1 MNREINSIQKSNLNE
16 EQSSNI
22 PVRRY
27 FARWLDGLIYS
38 TIWSLFLTVV
48 MKINVLDSS
57 KGRIIFDIV
66 VGMVLM
72 LLIEPALLSAFGT
85 TIGKWILG
93 IRITDRNGRRLS
105 YAKGFSRVA
114 VMLWKGKG
122 LRIPIYD
129 AVRLW
134 KSFHDCKDGKT
145 LEWEYDSVIHLKDQ
159 RKWRIGAYIGAC
171 IAVFGVT
178 VFGIAIA
185 KMPENRG
192 DITVAQFCE
201 NYNKFAEY
209 YKLQENYRLDQTGKW
224 IKLDSSSYVIGEEDP
239 IEMNFTEE
247 NGIMT
252 GLNFSIHVQDG
263 RTIVSSY
270 QEERILSILAFVQAQ
285 PSCSLI
291 FNEADGMVWKIQKS
305 PFENFEWEEC
315 GVKVTCTIKPL
326 GYLEIENMGILY
338 RDEEVEGE
346 YSFEF
351 SMEKEE

>member
-1 MNREINSIQKSNLNE
+1 
-16 EQSSNI
+16 
-22 PVRRY
+22 
-27 FARWLDGLIYS
+27 
-38 TIWSLFLTVV
+38 
-48 MKINVLDSS
+48 
-57 KGRIIFDIV
+57 
-66 VGMVLM
+66 M

-159 RKWRIGAYIGAC
+159 RKWRIGIYIGVC
-171 IAVFGVT
+171 IAVFGAT

-224 IKLDSSSYVIGEEDP
+224 IKLDTSVIGEEDP

>member
-1 MNREINSIQKSNLNE
+1 
-16 EQSSNI
+16 
-22 PVRRY
+22 
-27 FARWLDGLIYS
+27 
-38 TIWSLFLTVV
+38 
-48 MKINVLDSS
+48 
-57 KGRIIFDIV
+57 
-66 VGMVLM
+66 M

-159 RKWRIGAYIGAC
+159 RKWRIGIYIGVC
-171 IAVFGVT
+171 IAVFGAT

>member
-1 MNREINSIQKSNLNE
+1 
-16 EQSSNI
+16 
-22 PVRRY
+22 
-27 FARWLDGLIYS
+27 
-38 TIWSLFLTVV
+38 
-48 MKINVLDSS
+48 
-57 KGRIIFDIV
+57 
-66 VGMVLM
+66 M

-85 TIGKWILG
+85 TIGKWIFG

-159 RKWRIGAYIGAC
+159 RKWRIGIYIGVC
-171 IAVFGVT
+171 IAVFGAT

>member
-1 MNREINSIQKSNLNE
+1 
-16 EQSSNI
+16 
-22 PVRRY
+22 
-27 FARWLDGLIYS
+27 
-38 TIWSLFLTVV
+38 

-159 RKWRIGAYIGAC
+159 RKWRIGIYIGVC
-171 IAVFGVT
+171 IAVFGAT

-201 NYNKFAEY
+201 NYNIFAEY

-224 IKLDSSSYVIGEEDP
+224 IKLDTSVIGEEDP

-291 FNEADGMVWKIQKS
+291 FNEADSMVWKIQKS

>member
-1 MNREINSIQKSNLNE
+1 M
-16 EQSSNI
+16 
-22 PVRRY
+22 
-27 FARWLDGLIYS
+27 
-38 TIWSLFLTVV
+38 
-48 MKINVLDSS
+48 
-57 KGRIIFDIV
+57 
-66 VGMVLM
+66 
-72 LLIEPALLSAFGT
+72 
-85 TIGKWILG
+85 
-93 IRITDRNGRRLS
+93 
-105 YAKGFSRVA
+105 
-114 VMLWKGKG
+114 GKG

-129 AVRLW
+129 VVRLW

-159 RKWRIGAYIGAC
+159 RKWRIGIYIGVC
-171 IAVFGVT
+171 IAVFGAT

-224 IKLDSSSYVIGEEDP
+224 IKLDTSVIGEEDP

>member
-1 MNREINSIQKSNLNE
+1 
-16 EQSSNI
+16 
-22 PVRRY
+22 
-27 FARWLDGLIYS
+27 
-38 TIWSLFLTVV
+38 
-48 MKINVLDSS
+48 
-57 KGRIIFDIV
+57 
-66 VGMVLM
+66 M

-129 AVRLW
+129 VVRLW

-159 RKWRIGAYIGAC
+159 RKWRIGIYIGVC
-171 IAVFGVT
+171 IAVFGAT

-224 IKLDSSSYVIGEEDP
+224 IKLDTSVIGEEDP

>member
-1 MNREINSIQKSNLNE
+1 
-16 EQSSNI
+16 
-22 PVRRY
+22 
-27 FARWLDGLIYS
+27 
-38 TIWSLFLTVV
+38 

-57 KGRIIFDIV
+57 KGRTIFDIV

-114 VMLWKGKG
+114 VMLWKGNG
-122 LRIPIYD
+122 LHIPIYD

-159 RKWRIGAYIGAC
+159 RKWRIGIYIGVC
-171 IAVFGVT
+171 IAVFGAT

>member
-1 MNREINSIQKSNLNE
+1 
-16 EQSSNI
+16 
-22 PVRRY
+22 
-27 FARWLDGLIYS
+27 
-38 TIWSLFLTVV
+38 

-159 RKWRIGAYIGAC
+159 RKWRIGIYIGVC
-171 IAVFGVT
+171 IAVFGAT

>member
-1 MNREINSIQKSNLNE
+1 
-16 EQSSNI
+16 
-22 PVRRY
+22 
-27 FARWLDGLIYS
+27 
-38 TIWSLFLTVV
+38 

-159 RKWRIGAYIGAC
+159 RKWRIGIYIGVS
-171 IAVFGVT
+171 IAVFGAT

-209 YKLQENYRLDQTGKW
+209 YKLQENYRLDQTAKW
-224 IKLDSSSYVIGEEDP
+224 VKLDSSVIGEEDP

>member
-1 MNREINSIQKSNLNE
+1 
-16 EQSSNI
+16 
-22 PVRRY
+22 
-27 FARWLDGLIYS
+27 
-38 TIWSLFLTVV
+38 

-93 IRITDRNGRRLS
+93 IRITDLNGRRLS
-105 YAKGFSRVA
+105 YAKARSRV
-114 VMLWKGKG
+114 VIMLWRGNG
-122 LRIPIYD
+122 FYIPIYNV
-129 AVRLW
+129 VRLW
-134 KSFHDCKDGKT
+134 KSFSDCRDGKT
-145 LEWEYDSVIHLKDQ
+145 LGWEYDSVIHLKDQ
-159 RKWRIGAYIGAC
+159 RKWRIGIYIGVC
-171 IAVFGVT
+171 IAVFGAT

>member
-1 MNREINSIQKSNLNE
+1 
-16 EQSSNI
+16 
-22 PVRRY
+22 
-27 FARWLDGLIYS
+27 
-38 TIWSLFLTVV
+38 
-48 MKINVLDSS
+48 
-57 KGRIIFDIV
+57 
-66 VGMVLM
+66 M

-114 VMLWKGKG
+114 VMLWKGNG
-122 LRIPIYD
+122 LHIPIYD

-159 RKWRIGAYIGAC
+159 RKWRIGIYIGAC
-171 IAVFGVT
+171 IAVFGAT

-209 YKLQENYRLDQTGKW
+209 YKLQENYRLDLTGKW
-224 IKLDSSSYVIGEEDP
+224 IKLDSSVIGEEDP